1 MNGRKHNIPMCAAL
15 VLLLLTM
22 ITTHLTSGLYARY
35 TTTASSHDSA
45 RVAKFKVS
53 CVVDTVTNNGT
64 ENEFKVTV
72 TNQSD
77 VAVTYTLEVV
87 PDPENGIPLD
97 VIIDNAELTAD
108 QQWKLSI
115 DGEGAVNTHTMK
127 LAPHDVTDI
136 TKTADGSEVTKEVKF
151 TVNVKAVQID

>member
-35 TTTASSHDSA
+35 TSTASSQDSA
-45 RVAKFKVS
+45 RVAKFDVS
-53 CVVDTVTNNGT
+53 CEVKENKNNGT
-64 ENEFKVTV
+64 ENEFTVTV

-87 PDPENGIPLD
+87 SDPELD
-97 VIIDNAELTAD
+97 VTIDKAKLTAD
-108 QQWKLSI
+108 RQWTLAI
-115 DGEGAVNTHTMK
+115 DGEGAVKTHTMT
-127 LAPHDVTDI
+127 LALKDVTDI
-136 TKTADGSEVTKEVKF
+136 TKDANGNEVEENVAF